1 MKTLF
6 AMEDRVL
13 KTPGLY
19 FMSFCCYIGS
29 LACLAENGHAADHEH
44 TGVDPCRDFLL
55 YTSLLST
62 LYWSVS
68 SANTIYGN
76 GKPSSMIMMTG
87 PIHQFCFWL
96 LLAYYR
102 GDVYGKDPAGV
113 MNVIHTVLVS
123 LFNLDLVVK
132 TWILA
137 LHPEKYTNYLREGD
151 AGGGTDTVSE
161 EGVPHNLQISTECSG
176 C

>member
-19 FMSFCCYIGS
+19 LMSFCCYIGS
-29 LACLAENGHAADHEH
+29 LACLAADGNAAAHEH
-44 TGVDPCRDFLL
+44 AGVDPCRDFLL

-62 LYWSVS
+62 LYWSIS

-76 GKPSSMIMMTG
+76 GKPSSMIMMAG
-87 PIHQFCFWL
+87 PIHQFTFWL

-102 GDVYGKDPAGV
+102 GDVYGKEPAGV
-113 MNVIHTVLVS
+113 MNAIDKALVGC
-123 LFNLDLVVK
+123 FNLDLFVK
-132 TWILA
+132 TWVLA
-137 LHPEKYTNYLREGD
+137 LNPKPYLDYVRPAALEVATASVED
-151 AGGGTDTVSE
+151 VSS
-161 EGVPHNLQISTECSG
+161 V
-176 C
+176 